1 MDGTVEDALLVPV
14 SVNYDKLVDGNF
26 IRELLGQPKQME
38 TFSAAISG
46 IWSVLN
52 SNYGSMRIDFNQ
64 PFSLRV
70 RFKMFFKIKREKH
83 EIKF

>member
-38 TFSAAISG
+38 TFSSAISA
-46 IWSVLN
+46 IWTTLN

-70 RFKMFFKIKREKH
+70 IIVFSYERLALKSKKS
-83 EIKF
+83 